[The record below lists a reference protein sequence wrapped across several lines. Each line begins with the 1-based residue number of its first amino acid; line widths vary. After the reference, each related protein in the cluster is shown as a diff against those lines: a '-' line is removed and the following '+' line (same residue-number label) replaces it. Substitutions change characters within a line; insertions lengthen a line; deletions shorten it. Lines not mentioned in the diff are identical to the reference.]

1 MGICHKAEPPGT
13 SRAPQYFQQAGSAL
27 VALAAQGV
35 QGRASGPHYQC
46 DSSVR
51 INLPSSAGIPCRQA
65 DTPQLAI
72 PAPFPHGCTPYG
84 GASLP
89 TLPPSSAPHSGAE
102 RPPLA
107 LGSLPASPGTWLIY
121 AVSVFHFLCELLVLW
136 LRLVSMLGG
145 GQGVAGGRAGA
156 GGSPFRSCNQCRK
169 VLPIAL
175 RLSVCLSVCRR
186 ALSEPCCSPLP
197 PTASSSGG
205 LCLSPLAVPPPALP
219 RGSRCSLSPL
229 PLPSL
234 CRQRLRGQ
242 QRRGRLQ
249 PLLLQQPVQVQQR
262 ALHPRAL
269 DVRRGQ
275 RLWGLQ

>member
-1 MGICHKAEPPGT
+1 MGICRKAEPPGT

-84 GASLP
+84 GAPLP

-145 GQGVAGGRAGA
+145 GPGGGWRTGGRRGLSIQILQPVPE
-156 GGSPFRSCNQCRK
+156 GSAHRP
-169 VLPIAL
+169 A
-175 RLSVCLSVCRR
+175 SVCLSVC
-186 ALSEPCCSPLP
+186 LSACS
-197 PTASSSGG
+197 
-205 LCLSPLAVPPPALP
+205 V
-219 RGSRCSLSPL
+219 
-229 PLPSL
+229 
-234 CRQRLRGQ
+234 
-242 QRRGRLQ
+242 
-249 PLLLQQPVQVQQR
+249 
-262 ALHPRAL
+262 
-269 DVRRGQ
+269 
-275 RLWGLQ
+275 

>member
-1 MGICHKAEPPGT
+1 MGICRKAEPPGT

-84 GASLP
+84 GAPLP

-145 GQGVAGGRAGA
+145 ARGWLEDGRAPGA
-156 GGSPFRSCNQCRK
+156 LHSDPATSAGRFCPSPCVC
-169 VLPIAL
+169 
-175 RLSVCLSVCRR
+175 LSVCLSV
-186 ALSEPCCSPLP
+186 
-197 PTASSSGG
+197 GV
-205 LCLSPLAVPPPALP
+205 LCLSPAVPRFPQPP
-219 RGSRCSLSPL
+219 PL
-229 PLPSL
+229 AGVSAFLPSL
-234 CRQRLRGQ
+234 CLRQPSPGGPGAR
-242 QRRGRLQ
+242 
-249 PLLLQQPVQVQQR
+249 
-262 ALHPRAL
+262 
-269 DVRRGQ
+269 
-275 RLWGLQ
+275 